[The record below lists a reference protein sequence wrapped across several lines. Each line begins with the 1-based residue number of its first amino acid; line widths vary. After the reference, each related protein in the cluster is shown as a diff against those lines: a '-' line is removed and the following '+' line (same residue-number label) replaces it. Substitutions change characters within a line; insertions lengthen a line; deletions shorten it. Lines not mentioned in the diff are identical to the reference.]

1 MYVYLS
7 QQIFLVFLACI
18 LLYWCLSQVGEFVD
32 DNINGK
38 GRLLKSNG
46 AVERIN
52 SNGEVIEEFSS
63 AREADLKYFPEEV
76 SRQEALGYSC
86 GRVGMCCKGY
96 PSYTEGLFF
105 RWKILDEVQSYTYLA
120 SDGAEYCI
128 WNNSFKHNSIPSDV
142 KERVLDDVMREST
155 QSGERK
161 KGRST
166 TRKKKTKKATKKG
179 KK

>member
-1 MYVYLS
+1 M
-7 QQIFLVFLACI
+7 
-18 LLYWCLSQVGEFVD
+18 D

-128 WNNSFKHNSIPSDV
+128 WNNSFKNNSIPSDV
-142 KERVLDDVMREST
+142 KERVLDDLMREST

>member
-1 MYVYLS
+1 MYVSLS
-7 QQIFLVFLACI
+7 KCKKNIFLTCI
-18 LLYWCLSQVGEFVD
+18 LFNWCLSQVGEFVD

-63 AREADLKYFPEEV
+63 VREADLKYSPEEV

-105 RWKILDEVQSYTYLA
+105 RWKILDEAQSYTYLA
-120 SDGAEYCI
+120 SNGTEHCI

-166 TRKKKTKKATKKG
+166 TRKKKKMKAKKG